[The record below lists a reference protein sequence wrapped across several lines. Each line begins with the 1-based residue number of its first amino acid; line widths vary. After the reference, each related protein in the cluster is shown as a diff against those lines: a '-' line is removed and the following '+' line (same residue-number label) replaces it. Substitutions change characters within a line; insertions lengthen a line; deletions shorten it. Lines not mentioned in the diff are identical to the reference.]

1 VVTRDRAIPVIAGS
15 EWATTASEQTTGWGW
30 TGSGWQSAGPPFCAG
45 YPGWGEAFGFSPG
58 PFIEFISTCPALA
71 GLADSAWRLMARR

>member
-1 VVTRDRAIPVIAGS
+1 VVTRDGAIPVIAGS

-30 TGSGWQSAGPPFCAG
+30 AGSGWQSAGPPFCAG
-45 YPGWGEAFGFSPG
+45 YPGWGDAFGFSPG